1 MTVYHEATD
10 IIKNPD
16 VFHSK
21 LWIKFLFLKKHMRL

>member
-1 MTVYHEATD
+1 MIVYHGATD

-21 LWIKFLFLKKHMRL
+21 IWIKFLFLKKHMRL